1 MSEKV
6 STGPSRE
13 QRRLFLLALH
23 SLVNARE
30 TTSPIKAQ
38 PNTVAWIWQEGKGT
52 KRLKVRLNNPESAA
66 GEIYIVADHKGEGKC
81 TTN

>member
-1 MSEKV
+1 MSKKV
-6 STGPSRE
+6 STGQSRE

-23 SLVNARE
+23 SLVNAKE
-30 TTSPIKAQ
+30 TTSLTKAQ
-38 PNTVAWIWQEGKGT
+38 PNTVAWIWREEKAT
-52 KRLKVRLNNPESAA
+52 KRLKVRLNNPESAV